1 MEAEES
7 LYRTRNAYPPSRQRV
22 ILIGTLALRR
32 QHRETPLAFF
42 FAPDGADDRV
52 STDPI
57 ACELSE
63 YGVHPLDLR

>member
-7 LYRTRNAYPPSRQRV
+7 LYRTRNAYPPSQRL

-42 FAPDGADDRV
+42 LAPDGADDRM

-63 YGVHPLDLR
+63 YGVRPLDLR